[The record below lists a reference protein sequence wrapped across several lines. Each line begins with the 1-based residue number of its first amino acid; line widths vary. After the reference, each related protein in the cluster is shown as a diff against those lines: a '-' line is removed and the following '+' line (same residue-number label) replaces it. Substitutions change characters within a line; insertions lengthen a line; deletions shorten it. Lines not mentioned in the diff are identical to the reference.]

1 MKSNDFKG
9 AHVLVLGA
17 GVTGQ
22 SVKKVLTSFGAI
34 VTLVDDALETPSD
47 FSISQTDWKIAIASP
62 GWPVDHP
69 LVKELNSQGVSV
81 ISEIDLAWDLHLDLA
96 PSQKWL
102 AITGTNGKTTSVE
115 LTTAMLNSGGL
126 NATACGNIGD
136 TVIEAIMHEPPYDH
150 LVLEISSYQLKWSK
164 KPEFVSAAILNI
176 ADDHVDWHGS
186 FEDYVASKISILDRS
201 AIAVLNAG
209 DGEVVLATQNWQGR
223 KVFYSLDTPGAGEMG
238 VVEDLLLDR
247 AFVADAEEATVVAEL
262 AEVQPMA
269 AHNVSNALAAAAL
282 ALSVGVS
289 HEDIRRTI
297 KDFRPGRHRIETVL
311 VSDGITWINDSKATN
326 PHAALASLMSQ
337 ESIIWIAGGL
347 AKGAK
352 MGDLVSRVHGRVKA
366 AILIGRDR
374 ELIADELTRVAPQVQ
389 ILRIDA
395 AEENSLMEEVVRAAL
410 DLAKTG
416 DVVMLAPACASM
428 DQFISYSD
436 RGDQFAEAVR
446 KLVGK
451 K

>member
-22 SVKKVLTSFGAI
+22 SVKKVLTNFGAI
-34 VTLVDDALETPSD
+34 VTLVDDALETPLD
-47 FSISQTDWKIAIASP
+47 FSIPQTDWKIAIASP

-81 ISEIDLAWDLHLDLA
+81 ISEIDLAWELHLDLA

-238 VVEDLLLDR
+238 VVEELLHSPSPS
-247 AFVADAEEATVVAEL
+247 A
-262 AEVQPMA
+262 
-269 AHNVSNALAAAAL
+269 
-282 ALSVGVS
+282 
-289 HEDIRRTI
+289 
-297 KDFRPGRHRIETVL
+297 
-311 VSDGITWINDSKATN
+311 
-326 PHAALASLMSQ
+326 
-337 ESIIWIAGGL
+337 
-347 AKGAK
+347 
-352 MGDLVSRVHGRVKA
+352 
-366 AILIGRDR
+366 
-374 ELIADELTRVAPQVQ
+374 
-389 ILRIDA
+389 
-395 AEENSLMEEVVRAAL
+395 
-410 DLAKTG
+410 
-416 DVVMLAPACASM
+416 
-428 DQFISYSD
+428 
-436 RGDQFAEAVR
+436 
-446 KLVGK
+446 
-451 K
+451 